1 MIEILIAFTIAAL
14 ALSATLRLLPMGLA
28 GAARAASYE
37 QAVMLARS
45 KLEALGGLILQ
56 AHGDASDDEGPF
68 HWQVS
73 MRRYGEPGTSYSNFY
88 LVPYEVAVDIV
99 WTEGGRQRSYTLRT
113 IRLGPQ

>member
-1 MIEILIAFTIAAL
+1 LIEILIAFAIAAL
-14 ALSATLRLLPMGLA
+14 ALSATLKLLPVGLS

-45 KLEALGGLILQ
+45 KLEALGGMILQ
-56 AHGDASDDEGPF
+56 VRGDASSEEGPF
-68 HWQVS
+68 RWQIS
-73 MRRYGEPGTSYSNFY
+73 TRRYGSGAYSNLY
-88 LVPYEVAVDIV
+88 LVPYEVAVNIV